1 MSAIDDPNADAVS
14 LEEEELPQQAPRML
28 KRKGDELRFFSPKNW
43 PI

>member
-14 LEEEELPQQAPRML
+14 LEEEELPQRASP